1 MSSGVE
7 AARAPSGRRERPL
20 LLRRGTLELV
30 LPAADTNL
38 LLDAIDRLVEGMH
51 KARWNGNLPGIA
63 EALNAHVERLH
74 DLRDVLL
81 TSSSSLTDPPLKLDR
96 RLARLL
102 RDVLADMRG
111 YQRTD
116 LTAGLLELRRIVADH

>member
-1 MSSGVE
+1 VSSSIDS
-7 AARAPSGRRERPL
+7 ARAASGRRERPL
-20 LLRRGTLELV
+20 LLRRGTFELV
-30 LPAADTNL
+30 LPADDANL
-38 LLDAIDRLVEGMH
+38 LLDAVDRLVDGMQ
-51 KARWNGNLPGIA
+51 KASWDEDLPGIA

-74 DLRDVLL
+74 ELQQVLL
-81 TSSSSLTDPPLKLDR
+81 SCSSSLTDPPLKLDR

-116 LTAGLLELRRIVADH
+116 LTADLLELRRIVAD

>member
-1 MSSGVE
+1 M
-7 AARAPSGRRERPL
+7 
-20 LLRRGTLELV
+20 RRGTLELV
-30 LPAADTNL
+30 LPAADANL
-38 LLDAIDRLVEGMH
+38 LLDAIDQLVDGMQN
-51 KARWNGNLPGIA
+51 ARWDPDLPGVV

-74 DLRDVLL
+74 DLQVVLL

-96 RLARLL
+96 RLSRLL

-116 LTAGLLELRRIVADH
+116 LTAGLIELRRMLD